1 MESTATLS
9 KLFYF
14 PGDWTLLE
22 AFGDNVRTQHERACL
37 TLDGARPAVSSCVK
51 PSPPVTISIVSVHTH
66 SILIFSCRE
75 CVLYVPN
82 GLLFFQRLYF
92 PDETYPGGRWLN
104 FKERQTFFFFMCLQR
119 NILLS
124 RSIRYSSSV
133 PQWESP
139 HGSDWTEFP
148 KKSILCIVLFC
159 GHGSLAHN

>member
-104 FKERQTFFFFMCLQR
+104 FKERQTFFFSCVCRETSYWAEVVDTAAQC
-119 NILLS
+119 
-124 RSIRYSSSV
+124 RS
-133 PQWESP
+133 
-139 HGSDWTEFP
+139 GSLPMEATGQYFP